1 VNRRKDGSL
10 YHEEMT
16 VTPVRDVQGEITHFI
31 AIKQDVTERKQAEEA
46 LRQSEARHR
55 AELED
60 LVEHRTAQ
68 LVEANAS
75 LQAFAYTAAH
85 DLRSPLRGITSFSS
99 IVLEDY
105 GPKLDETGR
114 SMLDR
119 IVQSA
124 NQMSRLLDDLLEYSR
139 VSAAELTSE
148 PVSLAKAV
156 SEAVALLDAD
166 IRAKNAVITVTN
178 PLPGVIGHPATL
190 VLVINNLVSNALKF
204 MPPGVQPQIRIWAEE
219 IRNGSATT
227 NNVARNIPEV
237 PDSAFRTP
245 QSAPGMVRIW
255 VEDNGIGIARE
266 NLDKIFVAFQRLHG
280 KQVYPGTGLGLAI
293 VRKGAIRMGGQA
305 GVESE
310 IGKGSRFWVVLH
322 GVKS

>member
-1 VNRRKDGSL
+1 MDPQRL
-10 YHEEMT
+10 M
-16 VTPVRDVQGEITHFI
+16 
-31 AIKQDVTERKQAEEA
+31 
-46 LRQSEARHR
+46 
-55 AELED
+55 EL
-60 LVEHRTAQ
+60 
-68 LVEANAS
+68 
-75 LQAFAYTAAH
+75 
-85 DLRSPLRGITSFSS
+85 
-99 IVLEDY
+99 
-105 GPKLDETGR
+105 
-114 SMLDR
+114 LDR

-293 VRKGAIRMGGQA
+293 VRKVAIRMGGQA